1 MMMTGG
7 VRRRSW
13 LAVAAVL
20 GLVGSLL
27 AVGVVRPVGAVS
39 GEADREALFSACVG
53 PALESRGLVDVVG
66 SFAEDAVNC
75 LGHFG
80 VTQGRTE
87 TTYDPGAPVLRWQMA
102 LFLSRAAVPAGV
114 SLPADTSDVELTD
127 LGDVSEGTRT
137 AVLQMAKLGI
147 MPGFGGLFYPERNV
161 TRANMAEMLDA
172 FLDKAQ
178 VGTGAFGGEVFELG
192 DVSPDD
198 EVFGDIDQVTRG
210 EYSAIRRMFE
220 VGVAR
225 GTSDD
230 AFSPGGLVTRAQMAV
245 FITRML
251 AHTAARP
258 VGLTLQVSKDAVTTG
273 ESVDAAVSVRG
284 SDLMALPDQKIDVFS
299 STDPGN
305 AFGEDGRCVS
315 DSVKAETHSSAC
327 EIVFSDESTDPSGD
341 WSGTVNLEDDSATIW
356 AWSGDVGDVFD
367 ADDVSAPSVEV
378 AVSKP
383 GVKLKV
389 SDDLPAN
396 ASAAKF
402 GASVKF
408 TIQVVDEDGEPV
420 ALEGV
425 KFSGSVSEIVDSGA
439 EGVAPTASSTG
450 TSYTTDEA
458 GMVELTFRQNDPRS
472 GTRGDAAWLDLDL
485 WAGRHAD
492 FTAAFEIDDKTTL
505 EMVGVE
511 DSRTPEQRDAFAPAP
526 RGDAA
531 VVWEDSVAKAS
542 VLKLTQAVEF
552 HEASDTNR
560 GASNTV
566 TATLTDQYGDGVSRQ
581 VVEFFSDDED
591 GIGGQRVVDSKTVGL
606 LFDPA
611 SETSRMFTGSS
622 RQSKT
627 TDRRGKAGLSYNRDS
642 SAGGIETIWAMTR
655 LGTTTTDDDVSADRV
670 SHYWAVEPGNGD
682 SASGRVM
689 LADAENNR
697 LILAGPGVSLVA
709 YDNNDQLNSTE
720 GAVLLEDF
728 EKEFGAEADPKAA
741 FVSVSNYQTSAK
753 NVSRFTSMLEPISEV
768 LAYPSAD
775 NTDAGRVDGGMLR
788 ATAGEARYGSSFS
801 VGSGVIVVG
810 SPGEPSGDSGEAEN
824 AGRVYIYEGSNDDA
838 PQVVRQAG
846 DTDSLIEGTLLGQ
859 TVALTDDGNAL
870 AVNKIVAQF
879 TDFFI
884 WTRPAGDSWKDTEGG
899 GGANADDRHTGWGPS
914 PNYPGGSFGE
924 AAHSSQGHADRMF
937 TDSIVFSG
945 DGRTM
950 VVGAPGDDKAG
961 AANTGTPGSGWAK
974 GGTGLVFV
982 YTMHANQTRWD
993 QPQGDSA
1000 IDMWTTGA
1008 SGTVNILVPAEPGS
1022 GNAELQVDDF
1032 GGNNA
1037 IAVSED
1043 GSVIAVGVSGA
1054 DFGGEDAGAV
1064 YVYVRKPF
1072 ADRGRLNNID
1082 WRGGDGSG
1090 WQRPLAKLTGN
1101 AGEMLGASV
1110 DISADGKT
1118 LAASAPGAGSVYVFE
1133 AQGTAANGYWD
1144 VSPDSSTLSN
1154 SAGSDFAA
1162 GDPMRRNTVAVR
1174 ADGSEI
1180 AVGNGGRA
1188 DGDWRGSVAVYA
1200 RPSGGDW
1207 DDMADPSMEYLGTA
1221 ANQRLGW
1228 SVAYDQSNGTIY
1240 ASGFKPVYIDVDRD
1254 DDNDPDTPDVTV
1266 RELDEQVYTIYRL
1279 DRS

>member
-1 MMMTGG
+1 M
-7 VRRRSW
+7 
-13 LAVAAVL
+13 
-20 GLVGSLL
+20 
-27 AVGVVRPVGAVS
+27 
-39 GEADREALFSACVG
+39 
-53 PALESRGLVDVVG
+53 
-66 SFAEDAVNC
+66 
-75 LGHFG
+75 
-80 VTQGRTE
+80 
-87 TTYDPGAPVLRWQMA
+87 
-102 LFLSRAAVPAGV
+102 
-114 SLPADTSDVELTD
+114 
-127 LGDVSEGTRT
+127 
-137 AVLQMAKLGI
+137 
-147 MPGFGGLFYPERNV
+147 
-161 TRANMAEMLDA
+161 
-172 FLDKAQ
+172 
-178 VGTGAFGGEVFELG
+178 
-192 DVSPDD
+192 
-198 EVFGDIDQVTRG
+198 
-210 EYSAIRRMFE
+210 
-220 VGVAR
+220 
-225 GTSDD
+225 
-230 AFSPGGLVTRAQMAV
+230 
-245 FITRML
+245 
-251 AHTAARP
+251 
-258 VGLTLQVSKDAVTTG
+258 
-273 ESVDAAVSVRG
+273 
-284 SDLMALPDQKIDVFS
+284 
-299 STDPGN
+299 
-305 AFGEDGRCVS
+305 
-315 DSVKAETHSSAC
+315 
-327 EIVFSDESTDPSGD
+327 
-341 WSGTVNLEDDSATIW
+341 
-356 AWSGDVGDVFD
+356 
-367 ADDVSAPSVEV
+367 
-378 AVSKP
+378 
-383 GVKLKV
+383 
-389 SDDLPAN
+389 
-396 ASAAKF
+396 
-402 GASVKF
+402 
-408 TIQVVDEDGEPV
+408 
-420 ALEGV
+420 
-425 KFSGSVSEIVDSGA
+425 
-439 EGVAPTASSTG
+439 
-450 TSYTTDEA
+450 
-458 GMVELTFRQNDPRS
+458 
-472 GTRGDAAWLDLDL
+472 DLDL

-511 DSRTPEQRDAFAPAP
+511 DGRTAEQRTAFAPAP
-526 RGDAA
+526 QGDAA
-531 VVWEDSVAKAS
+531 VVWEDTVAKAS

-581 VVEFFSDDED
+581 VIEFFSDDED

-689 LADAENNR
+689 LADAESNR

-709 YDNNDQLNSTE
+709 YDSNDQLNSTE

-741 FVSVSNYQTSAK
+741 FVSVSNYQTSSK

-768 LAYPSAD
+768 LAYPSAE
-775 NTDAGRVDGGMLR
+775 NTDAERTDDDGLR
-788 ATAGEARYGSSFS
+788 STAGEARYGSSFS

-810 SPGEPSGDSGEAEN
+810 SPGEQSGGADELEN
-824 AGRVYIYEGSNDDA
+824 SGRVYIYEGSNDDE
-838 PQVVRQAG
+838 PQVVRRGARNEASSFG
-846 DTDSLIEGTLLGQ
+846 A

-870 AVNKIVAQF
+870 AVNKFVAANN
-879 TDFFI
+879 DFFI
-884 WTRPAGDSWKDTEGG
+884 WTRAAGDSWKGTA
-899 GGANADDRHTGWGPS
+899 GAGSANDRTDGWGPS
-914 PNYPGGSFGE
+914 PNYPSGNFGE
-924 AAHSSQGHADRMF
+924 HSGSSQGQAERMF

-950 VVGAPGDDKAG
+950 VVGAPGDDRAG
-961 AANTGTPGSGWAK
+961 ASAGAGMGWGN
-974 GGTGLVFV
+974 GGTGLAFV
-982 YTMHANQTRWD
+982 YMLNDDRTRWD
-993 QPQGDSA
+993 QPQGGSLVDTWSY
-1000 IDMWTTGA
+1000 GA
-1008 SGTVNILVPAEPGS
+1008 SGTISVLTPAEPGS
-1022 GNAELQVDDF
+1022 GNASLQVDGF

-1064 YVYVRKPF
+1064 YVFVRQPYT
-1072 ADRGRLNNID
+1072 DRATLNSDD
-1082 WRGGDGSG
+1082 WRGGTG
-1090 WQRPLAKLTGN
+1090 WQRALAKLTGD

-1118 LAASAPGAGSVYVFE
+1118 LAASAPGSGNVYVFE

-1144 VSPDSSTLSN
+1144 VSPESRTLSN

-1200 RPSGGDW
+1200 RPSGGEW
-1207 DDMADPSMEYLGTA
+1207 ADMADPSMEYIGTA

-1240 ASGFKPVYIDVDRD
+1240 ASGFKPVYSSVDAD
-1254 DDNDPDTPDVTV
+1254 DDPDTADVRQLT
-1266 RELDEQVYTIYRL
+1266 EEVYTIYRL

>member
-20 GLVGSLL
+20 GLVGSLV

-87 TTYDPGAPVLRWQMA
+87 TLYDPGAPVLRWQMA

-114 SLPADTSDVELTD
+114 SLPADTSDVELGD
-127 LGDVSEGTRT
+127 LGDVSEDTRT
-137 AVLQMAKLGI
+137 AVLQMAKLGV
-147 MPGFGGLFYPERNV
+147 MPGFGGLFYPDRNV
-161 TRANMAEMLDA
+161 TRANMAEMLDS
-172 FLDKAQ
+172 FLEKAQ

-258 VGLTLQVSKDAVTTG
+258 VGLTLQVSEDAVTTG

-284 SDLMALPDQKIDVFS
+284 SDLMALPDEKIDVFS

-327 EIVFSDESTDPSGD
+327 EIAFGDESTDPSGD

-425 KFSGSVSEIVDSGA
+425 KFSGSVSEVVDSGA

-458 GMVELTFRQNDPRS
+458 GMVELVFRQNDPRS

-511 DSRTPEQRDAFAPAP
+511 DGRTAEQRAAFAPAP
-526 RGDAA
+526 QGDAA
-531 VVWEDSVAKAS
+531 VVWEDSVAAAS
-542 VLKLTQAVEF
+542 VLKLTQAVEY
-552 HEASDTNR
+552 HEASESGQ

-581 VVEFFSDDED
+581 VIEFFSDDED

-709 YDNNDQLNSTE
+709 YDSNDQLNSTE

-775 NTDAGRVDGGMLR
+775 NTDAQRTDDDGLR
-788 ATAGEARYGSSFS
+788 STAGEARYGASFA

-810 SPGEPSGDSGEAEN
+810 SPGERSGRGDADGGPLEN
-824 AGRVYIYEGSNDDA
+824 AGRVYIYEGSNDDE
-838 PQVVRQAG
+838 PQVVRRGEVGEASSFG
-846 DTDSLIEGTLLGQ
+846 AN
-859 TVALTDDGNAL
+859 VALTDDGNAL
-870 AVNKIVAQF
+870 AVNKLVSANH
-879 TDFFI
+879 DFFI
-884 WTRPAGDSWKDTEGG
+884 WTRAAGDSWKDTA
-899 GGANADDRHTGWGPS
+899 GAGSANDRHDGWGPS
-914 PNYPGGSFGE
+914 PNYPKPETSVGTDATGQAFGE
-924 AAHSSQGHADRMF
+924 KLF

-950 VVGAPGDDKAG
+950 VVGAPGDGAG
-961 AANTGTPGSGWAK
+961 GAVIGGNTGYNR
-974 GGTGLVFV
+974 GGTGTVFV
-982 YTMHANQTRWD
+982 YTMNADQTRWD
-993 QPQGDSA
+993 QPQSGVPDTWS
-1000 IDMWTTGA
+1000 TGA
-1008 SGTVNILVPAEPGS
+1008 SGTVVHLIPTEPD
-1022 GNAELQVDDF
+1022 NLKADMQVDDF

-1043 GSVIAVGVSGA
+1043 GSVVAVGVSGA
-1054 DFGGEDAGAV
+1054 DFGGVDAGAV
-1064 YVYVRKPF
+1064 YVYVREPF
-1072 ADRGRLNNID
+1072 ADRGALDNVD
-1082 WRGGDGSG
+1082 WRGGDGQG
-1090 WQRPLAKLTGN
+1090 VQAPIAKLTVGN

-1118 LAASAPGAGSVYVFE
+1118 LAASAPGSGSVYVFE

-1154 SAGSDFAA
+1154 SAGSDFAK

-1200 RPSGGDW
+1200 RPSGGEW
-1207 DDMADPSMEYLGTA
+1207 ADMADPSMEYIGTA

-1228 SVAYDQSNGTIY
+1228 SVAYDQSNGVIY
-1240 ASGFKPVYIDVDRD
+1240 ASGFKPVYSSVD
-1254 DDNDPDTPDVTV
+1254 DDEDEATDDVRQVT
-1266 RELDEQVYTIYRL
+1266 EEVYTIYRL